1 MLNCPTRS
9 DRKNY
14 KYLPVSTSYEQEL
27 AKTAEDILLR
37 CQNQAKPVQDPNAFI
52 ANETAENARDELVL
66 LKLKG
71 YIDQKDITGKSTEI
85 KKLPSKVQ
93 VGTVIEGDPIVASK
107 IRVRK
112 GQSSFADYFL
122 KEDEDKQFTKRK
134 FTELQR
140 INQRKKKLKRR
151 IIAKK
156 QKNKKNIRK

>member
-1 MLNCPTRS
+1 M
-9 DRKNY
+9 
-14 KYLPVSTSYEQEL
+14 
-27 AKTAEDILLR
+27 
-37 CQNQAKPVQDPNAFI
+37 
-52 ANETAENARDELVL
+52 
-66 LKLKG
+66 
-71 YIDQKDITGKSTEI
+71 
-85 KKLPSKVQ
+85 Q
-93 VGTVIEGDPIVASK
+93 VGTVIEGDPIIASK